1 MRAGLSRGRRL
12 HLIKHVASFAL
23 KRRLASSAAFP
34 AEPMMTSALLA
45 LADDL
50 AADRFLSA
58 DDALRMRKEIF
69 PDGVVSRQ
77 EAEVLMALD
86 SRVGERNPAWVAAF
100 VEALVD
106 HALQCGIY
114 PGHVDEETGAWL
126 EGQFASDAPRHDEVL
141 ALVRIMEFAESTP
154 ASFQSFTRSR
164 LAVFVAGR
172 AMDEADI
179 DLLRRC
185 VYAGAAVTNVE
196 VDWLFAVDAS
206 TDGRAHCA
214 AWRDLFVKVG
224 LAHVAGRRA
233 PAALEQDVMV
243 QREARFANRPNVTP
257 MSVIKSIFGGGLS
270 GYKDR
275 VSEPGWAEGME
286 ERYEV
291 ANAETEDDAR
301 FTAAEAAIMLRLAD
315 RDGRHTA
322 NEQALLAALR
332 QLEIE
337 QAAQEDWH

>member
-1 MRAGLSRGRRL
+1 
-12 HLIKHVASFAL
+12 
-23 KRRLASSAAFP
+23 
-34 AEPMMTSALLA
+34 MTSALLA

-58 DDALRMRKEIF
+58 DDALRMREEIF

-86 SRVGERNPAWVAAF
+86 SRVGERDPAWAAAF
-100 VEALVD
+100 AEALVD
-106 HALQCGIY
+106 HALQCGVY
-114 PGHVDEETGAWL
+114 PGHVDEETSAWL
-126 EGQFASDAPRHDEVL
+126 EAQFANDAPRLDEVQ
-141 ALVRIMEFAESTP
+141 ALVKIMERGESTP

-164 LAVFVAGR
+164 LAAFVAGR
-172 AMDEADI
+172 AMDEADV

-185 VYAGAAVTNVE
+185 VYAGTAVTDVE
-196 VDWLFAVDAS
+196 MEWLFAVDAS
-206 TDGRAHCA
+206 TDGRVHCV

-224 LAHVAGRRA
+224 LTHVEGRRA
-233 PAALEQDVMV
+233 PAVLEQDVMV

-257 MSVIKSIFGGGLS
+257 LSVIKSIFGGGLS

-275 VSEPGWAEGME
+275 VSEPGWAEGLE

-291 ANAETEDDAR
+291 ANAEAETDAR
-301 FTAAEAAIMLRLAD
+301 FTAAEAAAMLGLAD

-322 NEQALLAALR
+322 NEQALLVALR
-332 QLEIE
+332 QLETE
-337 QAAQEDWH
+337 QAAHEDWH

>member
-1 MRAGLSRGRRL
+1 
-12 HLIKHVASFAL
+12 
-23 KRRLASSAAFP
+23 
-34 AEPMMTSALLA
+34 MTSALLA

-86 SRVGERNPAWVAAF
+86 SRVGERDPVWAEAF

-106 HALQCGIY
+106 HALQCSAY
-114 PGHVDEETGAWL
+114 PGHVDEETGAWI
-126 EGQFASDAPRHDEVL
+126 EAQFANDAPRLDEL
-141 ALVRIMEFAESTP
+141 QALVKILECAASTP
-154 ASFQSFTRSR
+154 PSFQRFTRSR

-172 AMDEADI
+172 AMSESDV

-185 VYAGAAVTNVE
+185 VYSDTAVSE
-196 VDWLFAVDAS
+196 EEMEWLFAVDAS
-206 TDGRAHCA
+206 TDGRSHCA
-214 AWRDLFVKVG
+214 AWPDLFVKVG

-233 PAALEQDVMV
+233 PAALEQDAMV
-243 QREARFANRPNVTP
+243 RREARFANRPNVTP
-257 MSVIKSIFGGGLS
+257 MSLIKSIFGAGLS

-275 VSEPGWAEGME
+275 VSELDWDEGME
-286 ERYEV
+286 ERYEI
-291 ANAETEDDAR
+291 ANTETAADER
-301 FTAAEAAIMLRLAD
+301 FTAAEAAAMLGLAD

-322 NEQALLAALR
+322 NEQALMAALR
-332 QLEIE
+332 QLETE
-337 QAAQEDWH
+337 QAAHEDWH

>member
-1 MRAGLSRGRRL
+1 
-12 HLIKHVASFAL
+12 
-23 KRRLASSAAFP
+23 
-34 AEPMMTSALLA
+34 MTSALLA

-58 DDALRMRKEIF
+58 DDALRMRKAIF
-69 PDGVVSRQ
+69 PDGVVTRQ

-86 SRVGERNPAWVAAF
+86 GRVGARDPAWVEAF

-106 HALQCGIY
+106 HALQCGAY
-114 PGHVDEETGAWL
+114 PGHVDEETAGWL
-126 EGQFASDAPRHDEVL
+126 EAQFANDAPRLDEL
-141 ALVRIMEFAESTP
+141 QALVKIMERAESTP
-154 ASFQSFTRSR
+154 ASFQRFTRSR

-172 AMDEADI
+172 AMNESDV

-185 VYAGAAVTNVE
+185 VYAGTTVTE
-196 VDWLFAVDAS
+196 EEMEWMFAVDAS

-233 PAALEQDVMV
+233 PVVLERDAMV

-275 VSEPGWAEGME
+275 VSEPGWAEGVE

-291 ANAETEDDAR
+291 ANAETEADAR
-301 FTAAEAAIMLRLAD
+301 FTAAEAAKMLGLAD

-332 QLEIE
+332 QLEAE
-337 QAAQEDWH
+337 QSAHEDWH